1 VIPEPQRL
9 IVRAPNWLGDTVMAT
24 PAVRTLR
31 RCFPHAH
38 LTVLAPAPYDRFW
51 SAIEGVQEVRLI
63 DRKGKHYG
71 VWGLWSLASE
81 LKKERYDASVLLTE
95 SFSSAFLFAAAG
107 IPKRLGYAA
116 QGRSIFLKPRVKNPC
131 PRCRHYVT
139 ETLDLLK
146 RGWGLPAFD
155 RPVALEFPIVKTAE
169 REALKVLGPHASG
182 SWVALIPGATYGPT
196 KRWPMASWRALKDL
210 VLRYTHTSIVVVG
223 SAAEAGYLKPLAPLK
238 ESEKKRVVMAAG
250 RTGVL
255 GLGALLSKCNA
266 AVANDTGPLHVAA
279 AVGIPVVGLYGST
292 SPAWTRPLGLGHKIV
307 YHRVPCS
314 PCFLKECPIDLR
326 CLTGLSV
333 EETWKTLKPLLQGRQ
348 KKIRPEWLKP
358 ERP

>member
-1 VIPEPQRL
+1 
-9 IVRAPNWLGDTVMAT
+9 MAT

-31 RCFPHAH
+31 RCFPHAY

-51 SAIEGVQEVRLI
+51 SAIEGVQEVRII
-63 DRKGKHYG
+63 DRKGKHQG

-116 QGRSIFLKPRVKNPC
+116 QGRSLLLKPRVKNFF
-131 PRCRHYVT
+131 PRRRHYVV

-155 RPVALEFPIVKTAE
+155 RPVALEFPIVKAAE

-182 SWVALIPGATYGPT
+182 NWVALIPGAVYGST
-196 KRWPMASWRALKDL
+196 KRWPMESWRALKDL
-210 VLRYTHTSIVVVG
+210 ILHYSRASVVVVG
-223 SAAEAGYLKPLAPLK
+223 SAAEAGYLKPLAPLR

-292 SPAWTRPLGLGHKIV
+292 SPAWTRPLGLGHKV
-307 YHRVPCS
+307 LYHRVPCS

-333 EETWKTLKPLLQGRQ
+333 EETWKTLKPLLRGLP
-348 KKIRPEWLKP
+348 KKTRPERLNA
-358 ERP
+358 EIS